1 MHQLNVRE
9 CLTILVVLGS
19 FSAFVG
25 CEDVSVD
32 DGCSPSC
39 DADHVCVNK
48 ICVVIGDTGSTH
60 ECIEGETKCSNNAF
74 YACNKDHVWSAAVQ
88 CTSEQFCTQ
97 DGCKAIDITAVN
109 NCVCNDDRVLECNH
123 QVVMNGSDKVFC
135 PTVDKLK
142 KCDIKDVISKCNEDV
157 LEFYCKS
164 FSGDSFIGSSKC
176 SYQCETQGN
185 ASDSKVA
192 ACVNVASQA
201 DCPFTEVCDSASQK
215 KYKCDPETKVIEESG
230 TCSSPSNDNA
240 CGDDFSGCTTSNE
253 KVICED
259 HKLTITGCTE
269 GKTCVAGD
277 CIAPCADGSCDVSD
291 PCDEG
296 ESVCLDEKTLLAC
309 KSGKWA
315 KETKDDD
322 HVCVNGKWLDVQ
334 CENGDYQCVGNM
346 LQQCNH
352 RRWVNVMNCA
362 IEDNLLCDSRYGVPL
377 CVVNDI
383 CKITELRANSDKY
396 IYECKDG
403 VYRYGLSSIYLNGA
417 SVNSVYNK
425 QRTDTYPYSY
435 CYGDNAKPNLHI
447 QWNSTLCVDNNLKQC
462 IYEDIFSSKW
472 YEWYTV
478 EKCQFDCV
486 DVKIKDLKYS
496 FWGTNYI
503 NNYYIAKCIDA
514 KVGFF
519 CDYSQIRFR
528 DVSMHDYLIAD
539 CGTVAR
545 TCAMDG
551 DVPRCMTKE

>member
-240 CGDDFSGCTTSNE
+240 CGDDFRGCTTHNE
-253 KVICED
+253 KVVCD
-259 HKLTITGCTE
+259 GHKLIIARCTE

-277 CIAPCADGSCDVSD
+277 CIEPCTDGSCDVSD
-291 PCDEG
+291 PCVEG
-296 ESVCLDEKTLLAC
+296 ESVCLDDYTILVC

-322 HVCVNGKWLDVQ
+322 NVCVNGKWLDVQ

-346 LQQCNH
+346 LQQCEH
-352 RRWVNVMNCA
+352 RRWVNYENCA
-362 IEDNLLCDSRYGVPL
+362 IGDNLVCDSRYGVPL
-377 CVVNDI
+377 CSVDNI
-383 CKITELRANSDKY
+383 CMIGDLLLNSNNFLYLCKDKY
-396 IYECKDG
+396 NYNFSNIWNESVSD
-403 VYRYGLSSIYLNGA
+403 VYSEFEQIWGQNY
-417 SVNSVYNK
+417 NS
-425 QRTDTYPYSY
+425 SY
-435 CYGDNAKPNLHI
+435 CYSNRN
-447 QWNSTLCVDNNLKQC
+447 DNNIHIHWTSTFCVNNSIVQC
-462 IYEDIFSSKW
+462 RAHNGYDWNNWVTTNSCAVGC
-472 YEWYTV
+472 V
-478 EKCQFDCV
+478 ESYP
-486 DVKIKDLKYS
+486 IINEY
-496 FWGTNYI
+496 
-503 NNYYIAKCIDA
+503 NNYYVTATCVDKL
-514 KVGFF
+514 VGYF
-519 CDYSQIRFR
+519 CNNTEIRFR
-528 DVSMHDYLIAD
+528 DASMHDYLIAD
-539 CGTVAR
+539 CGTIGR

-551 DVPRCMTKE
+551 DVPRCVIK